1 MVAILWWS
9 RMARL
14 ALCSICSHDKSDGSD
29 AGIPDLEILE
39 VVADGGYGR
48 VYQGFE
54 PSTGEIV
61 AMKQIVI
68 IGSRQGVPS
77 AIIREVAF
85 LKELRH
91 DNIVRLLRVYVRRHR
106 YVNLVFERLPC
117 DLHDYIRRRTHRNML
132 AIKSFMYQILSA
144 LEFCHARQVLH
155 RDLKPS
161 NVLID
166 QASMLVK
173 LADFGLA
180 REFRNDILYTD
191 QLGTAAYRAPEMLCD
206 NYQYSSPIDVW
217 AAGCVF
223 AEMIT
228 GLPLFQNRKLRDEL
242 EAIFRLTGTPTE
254 ETWPGITELM
264 PDIHKYQGHEPVGI
278 RTLFPE
284 LERSGQDLLSRMLCL
299 NPNERISASAALN
312 HPYFT
317 EEEWLWDGK
326 PWEESARCIPF
337 R

>member
-132 AIKSFMYQILSA
+132 AIKVLALCCFMKLIFNLFRDA
-144 LEFCHARQVLH
+144 L
-155 RDLKPS
+155 
-161 NVLID
+161 
-166 QASMLVK
+166 
-173 LADFGLA
+173 G
-180 REFRNDILYTD
+180 
-191 QLGTAAYRAPEMLCD
+191 
-206 NYQYSSPIDVW
+206 DV
-217 AAGCVF
+217 ACG
-223 AEMIT
+223 
-228 GLPLFQNRKLRDEL
+228 
-242 EAIFRLTGTPTE
+242 
-254 ETWPGITELM
+254 
-264 PDIHKYQGHEPVGI
+264 
-278 RTLFPE
+278 FPK
-284 LERSGQDLLSRMLCL
+284 DLLNLKKIFVKC
-299 NPNERISASAALN
+299 E
-312 HPYFT
+312 F
-317 EEEWLWDGK
+317 
-326 PWEESARCIPF
+326 
-337 R
+337 